1 MCSIIDNRA
10 RVSLRCSSRAFDA
23 DEISSRRI
31 AVFLNGG
38 GGGSLIDHH
47 EGSD

>member
-10 RVSLRCSSRAFDA
+10 RVSLRCFSRAFDA

-38 GGGSLIDHH
+38 GSLIDHH